1 MYCDFNG
8 VVFIIEIV
16 FPSIYR
22 IIGLSFGGAI
32 GILFVVLGC
41 ALKEYG

>member
-1 MYCDFNG
+1 MESLSLD
-8 VVFIIEIV
+8 II
-16 FPSIYR
+16 SSDLYR